1 MKKLSTPCM
10 LWSGARDADG
20 YGRRDP
26 LGGRSWYVH
35 RQIIAEDLG
44 WDAIEGKVILHA
56 CDNPSCYERTHLS
69 VGSQVDNMQDA
80 LTKGRLYSTAGEG
93 NHRAKLSADQVRE
106 VRSRTEPYAVLA
118 AEYGVS
124 KSTIAGIKRGISWK
138 SVA

>member
-1 MKKLSTPCM
+1 MDLTTPCM
-10 LWSGARDADG
+10 LWSGATDKDG

-35 RQIIAEDLG
+35 RQVVAEKYG

-56 CDNPSCYERTHLS
+56 CDNPSCYEETHLS
-69 VGSQVDNMQDA
+69 IGSQVDNMQDA

-93 NHRAKLSADQVRE
+93 NHRSKLTEGQVR
-106 VRSRTEPYAVLA
+106 VIRASSDSLSVLA
-118 AEYGVS
+118 KRYEVS
-124 KSTIAGIKRGISWK
+124 KSTIAGIKRGESWK